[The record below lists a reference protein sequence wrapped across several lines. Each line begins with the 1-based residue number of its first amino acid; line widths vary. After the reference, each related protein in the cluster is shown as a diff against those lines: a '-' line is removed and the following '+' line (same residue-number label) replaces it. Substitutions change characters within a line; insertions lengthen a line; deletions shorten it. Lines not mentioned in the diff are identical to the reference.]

1 MPDEVGGSR
10 VKQLADRLRAALA
23 LPGAKA
29 MLLALLLLL
38 LAAGMRGGTE
48 TSLETRIARTLSAM
62 EGAGEV
68 SVVIR
73 TRGGTDG
80 GSGSLLR
87 TDNASEAVPCG
98 AVAVAQG
105 ADDPLV
111 RMQLTQA
118 LCALL
123 GLQASAVSVVSASGG
138 GL

>member
-1 MPDEVGGSR
+1 M
-10 VKQLADRLRAALA
+10 KQLADRLRAALA
-23 LPGAKA
+23 LPGAKSL
-29 MLLALLLLL
+29 LLALLLLL

-73 TRGGTDG
+73 TRGETDG
-80 GSGSLLR
+80 GSGSLLSPSA
-87 TDNASEAVPCG
+87 TAEAVPCG

-111 RMQLTQA
+111 RLQLTQA

>member
-1 MPDEVGGSR
+1 M
-10 VKQLADRLRAALA
+10 KQLADRLRAALA
-23 LPGAKA
+23 LPGAKV
-29 MLLALLLLL
+29 LLVALLLLL
-38 LAAGMRGGTE
+38 LAAGLRGGMDA
-48 TSLETRIARTLSAM
+48 SLETRIARTLSAM
-62 EGAGEV
+62 DGAGEV

-73 TRGGTDG
+73 MREGTGG
-80 GSGSLLR
+80 GSGSLL
-87 TDNASEAVPCG
+87 AAGGGAEAVPCG
-98 AVAVAQG
+98 AVAVAEG

>member
-1 MPDEVGGSR
+1 M
-10 VKQLADRLRAALA
+10 KQLADRLRAALA

-87 TDNASEAVPCG
+87 TENAAEAVPCG

-123 GLQASAVSVVSASGG
+123 GLQASAVRVVSASGG

>member
-1 MPDEVGGSR
+1 M
-10 VKQLADRLRAALA
+10 KQLADRLRAALA
-23 LPGAKA
+23 LPGAKV
-29 MLLALLLLL
+29 LLIALLLLL

-48 TSLETRIARTLSAM
+48 ASLETRIARTLSAM
-62 EGAGEV
+62 DGAGEV

-73 TRGGTDG
+73 MREGTGG
-80 GSGSLLR
+80 GSGSLL
-87 TDNASEAVPCG
+87 AAGGEAEAVPCG
-98 AVAVAQG
+98 AVAVAEG

-111 RMQLTQA
+111 RMELTQA

>member
-1 MPDEVGGSR
+1 MKR
-10 VKQLADRLRAALA
+10 LADRLRAALSA
-23 LPGAKA
+23 PGAKA
-29 MLLALLLLL
+29 LLGALALLALCLLMTGREQ
-38 LAAGMRGGTE
+38 A
-48 TSLETRIARTLSAM
+48 SVPLETRIARTLSAM

-73 TRGGTDG
+73 MREGTGG
-80 GSGSLLR
+80 GSGSLL
-87 TDNASEAVPCG
+87 AAGGGAEAVPCG
-98 AVAVAQG
+98 AVAVAEG

>member
-1 MPDEVGGSR
+1 M
-10 VKQLADRLRAALA
+10 KLLADRLRAALSA
-23 LPGAKA
+23 PGAKA
-29 MLLALLLLL
+29 LFALLTLLALCLLMTGREQ
-38 LAAGMRGGTE
+38 AGDP
-48 TSLETRIARTLSAM
+48 LEARVARTLSAM
-62 EGAGEV
+62 EGAGQV

-73 TRGGTDG
+73 TREVTG
-80 GSGSLLR
+80 GSGGLLD
-87 TDNASEAVPCG
+87 TGGAAETVPCG
-98 AVAVAQG
+98 AVAVAEG

>member
-1 MPDEVGGSR
+1 M
-10 VKQLADRLRAALA
+10 KQLADRLRAALA

-87 TDNASEAVPCG
+87 TDSAAEAVPCG

-111 RMQLTQA
+111 RMQLMQA

>member
-1 MPDEVGGSR
+1 MKR
-10 VKQLADRLRAALA
+10 LADRLRAALSA
-23 LPGAKA
+23 PGAKA
-29 MLLALLLLL
+29 LLGALALLALYLLMTGQEQ
-38 LAAGMRGGTE
+38 AGVP
-48 TSLETRIARTLSAM
+48 LETRVARTLSAM
-62 EGAGEV
+62 EGAGRV

-73 TRGGTDG
+73 MREVSG
-80 GSGSLLR
+80 GSGSMMGAVGG
-87 TDNASEAVPCG
+87 TETVPCG
-98 AVAVAQG
+98 AVAVAEG

>member
-1 MPDEVGGSR
+1 M
-10 VKQLADRLRAALA
+10 KQLADRLRAALST
-23 LPGAKA
+23 PGARA
-29 MLLALLLLL
+29 LLIALALFLLCTAVLSQ
-38 LAAGMRGGTE
+38 RTEE
-48 TSLETRIARTLSAM
+48 TSLEARIARTLSAM
-62 EGAGEV
+62 EGAGQV

-73 TRGGTDG
+73 TRETSGG
-80 GSGSLLR
+80 GSTGLFSSDAAKE
-87 TDNASEAVPCG
+87 TVPCG
-98 AVAVAQG
+98 AVAVVEG

>member
-1 MPDEVGGSR
+1 M
-10 VKQLADRLRAALA
+10 KQLADRLRAALA

-29 MLLALLLLL
+29 LLLALLLLL

-73 TRGGTDG
+73 TRGGVDG
-80 GSGSLLR
+80 GRGSLLR
-87 TDNASEAVPCG
+87 TDNAAEAVPCG

>member
-1 MPDEVGGSR
+1 M
-10 VKQLADRLRAALA
+10 KQLADRLRAALA

-29 MLLALLLLL
+29 LLLALLFLL
-38 LAAGMRGGTE
+38 LAAGMRGGTD

-73 TRGGTDG
+73 TREGTGG
-80 GSGSLLR
+80 GSSAML
-87 TDNASEAVPCG
+87 ASGGKAEAVPCG

>member
-1 MPDEVGGSR
+1 M
-10 VKQLADRLRAALA
+10 KQLADRLRAALA
-23 LPGAKA
+23 LPGAKV
-29 MLLALLLLL
+29 LLVALLLL
-38 LAAGMRGGTE
+38 LAAGLRGGTDA
-48 TSLETRIARTLSAM
+48 SLETRIARTLSAM
-62 EGAGEV
+62 DGAGEV

-73 TRGGTDG
+73 MREATGG
-80 GSGSLLR
+80 GSGSLLA
-87 TDNASEAVPCG
+87 TGGEAEEVPCG
-98 AVAVAQG
+98 VVAVAEG